1 MHSNPINI
9 YNQMRS
15 DIYIVMCLLFAMIQL
30 QLQAQNGT
38 EKKNY
43 TTQRL
48 VGAAPVIDGTIDDD
62 AWKQGTWE
70 GGFVQYEPYENADPS
85 FDTRFKILYD
95 DNNLYIAFKAYDP
108 APDSIVRRLS
118 RRDDAQ
124 GDFMAIQFDSYFD
137 QRTGFAFFVTAAG
150 VKADCIYLNDG
161 ESQDYTWDP
170 VWYVKTS
177 ITDFG
182 WVAEMQIPLNQLRF
196 GNQEE
201 HVWGLQAGRQIFR
214 KQELSFWQ
222 PMPRNASGWVR
233 FIGEMHGITGIHP
246 KKQVAVTPYMVAQME
261 RFEKQDGNPFR
272 TGRDQGLNAGLDAK
286 IGLTNDLTLDL
297 SVNPDFG
304 QVEADPSV
312 VNLTA
317 VETFYDEKRPFFI
330 EGRNIMNY
338 RLQPG
343 NGSEANENIFYSR
356 RIGRRPQFYPD
367 VNDNE
372 YIKSPSNTSIL
383 GAAKLTGKTRNG
395 LSIGIM
401 ESFTAREHAVVDSE
415 GVNRRYE
422 VEPST
427 NYFAARVAKDYDR
440 GNTVVGGMFTAVN
453 RELNNPDLLFL
464 HRAAYTGGL
473 DLEHNWKDKTYTF
486 RIKLLGSY
494 VCGDSTALIRTQRS
508 SARYFHRP
516 DAEHFSLDST
526 RTSLSGHGGAIEF
539 WKGGSAKLRYG
550 GFVMWKSP
558 GLELNDIGYLR
569 SSDEVF
575 QVFWAGYNVNEPNGI
590 YQRWSLNLNQW
601 TGWNF
606 SGANIF
612 KGGNIN
618 GYIQFKN
625 YWSFSSGVNGQGNSL
640 AKSALRGGPLLTV
653 PGMISNWSNINS
665 DSRRSLRIGLGWFV
679 AKHFD
684 SHGNA
689 QNFYANL
696 TYRPDPAISL
706 TLSPSYSANHNN
718 LQFVSNIETDAGMRY
733 INATL
738 DQKTLSLALRANFNI
753 TPDLTIQYWGRPFIS
768 TGKYTDFKYI
778 ANSRA
783 DVYADRFNL
792 LTAQQIKYSKEDE
805 IYRVDQNLDG
815 ITDYTFD
822 NPDYKALFFQSNL
835 VLRWEYLPG
844 STLFL
849 VWSQGRN
856 DYFIDGGFSFMDDT
870 RDLYRIH
877 PHNVFLIKISYRLG
891 IS

>member
-1 MHSNPINI
+1 
-9 YNQMRS
+9 MRS
-15 DIYIVMCLLFAMIQL
+15 GIYLVMCLLFAMIQL
-30 QLQAQNGT
+30 QIQAQNGT

-48 VGAAPVIDGTIDDD
+48 KGAAPVIDGTIDDP
-62 AWKQGTWE
+62 AWEQGAWE
-70 GGFVQYEPYENADPS
+70 GGLVQYEPYENATPA

-95 DNNLYIAFKAYDP
+95 DNYLYIAFRAFDP

-118 RRDDAQ
+118 RRDDTQ
-124 GDFMAIQFDSYFD
+124 GDYVAIQFDSYFD
-137 QRTGFAFFVTAAG
+137 QRTGFTFFVTAAG
-150 VKADCIYLNDG
+150 VKSDCIYLNDG
-161 ESQDYTWDP
+161 QSQDYTWDP

-177 ITDFG
+177 ITDSG

-196 GNQEE
+196 GSQEN
-201 HVWGLQAGRQIFR
+201 HVWGLQVGRHIFR

-222 PMPRNASGWVR
+222 PMLRNATGWVR
-233 FIGEMHGITGIHP
+233 FNGEMHGISGISP
-246 KKQVAVTPYMVAQME
+246 KKEVALTPYFVGQME
-261 RFEKQDGNPFR
+261 RFEKEEGNPFR
-272 TGRDQGLNAGLDAK
+272 TGHRESLNAGLDAK

-372 YIKSPSNTSIL
+372 YIKSPSNTAIL

-401 ESFTAREHAVVDSE
+401 ESFTASEHAVVDSE
-415 GVNRRYE
+415 GIHRKYE

-453 RELNNPDLLFL
+453 RDLNNPDLLFL

-486 RIKLLGSY
+486 RIKLLGSH
-494 VCGDSTALIRTQRS
+494 VRGDSTALIRTQRS

-558 GLELNDIGYLR
+558 GLELNDIGYIR
-569 SSDEVF
+569 SSDEIF

-590 YQRWSLNLNQW
+590 YQRWNLNINQW

-606 SGANIF
+606 SGTNIF

-640 AKSALRGGPLLTV
+640 AKSALRGGPLLKV

-665 DSRRSLRIGLGWFV
+665 DSRRALRISLGWFV
-679 AKHFD
+679 SKHFD

-738 DQKTLSLALRANFNI
+738 DQKTFSLALRANFNI

-778 ANSRA
+778 TNSRA
-783 DVYADRFNL
+783 DVYSDRFNVL
-792 LTAQQIKYSKEDE
+792 SAQQIEYSEEDE
-805 IYRVDQNLDG
+805 IYNVDQNLDG

-856 DYFIDGGFSFMDDT
+856 DYFIDSGFSFMDDT
-870 RDLYRIH
+870 RDLYQIH
-877 PHNVFLIKISYRLG
+877 PHNVFLIKVSYRLG
-891 IS
+891 LG

>member
-1 MHSNPINI
+1 
-9 YNQMRS
+9 MRS
-15 DIYIVMCLLFAMIQL
+15 GIYLLMCLLFGMLQL

-48 VGAAPVIDGTIDDD
+48 EGAAPVIDGILDDP
-62 AWKQGTWE
+62 AWEQGTWE
-70 GGFVQYEPYENADPS
+70 GGFTQYEPYENAAPS
-85 FDTRFKILYD
+85 FETDFKILYD
-95 DNNLYIAFKAYDP
+95 DNNLYVAIRAYDP
-108 APDSIVRRLS
+108 SPDSIVRRLS

-124 GDFMAIQFDSYFD
+124 GDFVAIQFDSYFD
-137 QRTGFAFFVTAAG
+137 QRTGFTFFVTAAG

-196 GNQEE
+196 GSQQEY
-201 HVWGLQAGRQIFR
+201 VWGLQAGRHIFR

-222 PMPRNASGWVR
+222 PMSRNASGWVR
-233 FIGEMHGITGIHP
+233 FIGEMHGIKGIHP

-261 RFEKQDGNPFR
+261 RFEKQNGNPFR
-272 TGRDQGLNAGLDAK
+272 TGRDHGLNAGLDAK

-317 VETFYDEKRPFFI
+317 FETFYAERRPFFI

-338 RLQPG
+338 KLQPG
-343 NGSEANENIFYSR
+343 NGDEANENMFYSR
-356 RIGRRPQFYPD
+356 RIGRRPQHFPS
-367 VNDNE
+367 VGQNE
-372 YIKSPSNTSIL
+372 YLKMPSNTAIL

-401 ESFTAREHAVVDSE
+401 ESFTAREHAVIDSE
-415 GVNRRYE
+415 GARHETE
-422 VEPST
+422 VEPFT
-427 NYFAARVAKDYDR
+427 NYFAARVAQDYDQ
-440 GNTVVGGMFTAVN
+440 GNTVIGGMFTAVN
-453 RELNNPDLLFL
+453 RDLSNPDLIFL
-464 HRAAYTGGL
+464 HRAAYSGGL
-473 DLEHNWKDKTYTF
+473 DFEHSWKDKTYTF
-486 RIKLLGSY
+486 RAKVLGSH
-494 VCGDSTALIRTQRS
+494 VRGDSTALIRTQRS
-508 SARYFHRP
+508 PARYFHRP
-516 DAEHFSLDST
+516 DAGHLSLDST
-526 RTSLSGHGGAIEF
+526 RTNLSGHGGAIEF
-539 WKGGSAKLRYG
+539 WKTGNSKIRFGA
-550 GFVMWKSP
+550 FMMWKSP

-569 SSDEVF
+569 STDEIF
-575 QVFWAGYNVNEPNGI
+575 QVFWIGYRENEPKGI
-590 YQRWSLNLNQW
+590 YQRWNLNLNQW
-601 TGWNF
+601 TGWDF
-606 SGANIF
+606 SGTNTF

-618 GYIQFKN
+618 GYMQFKN
-625 YWSFSSGVNGQGNSL
+625 YWSLSSGVNAQGSSL
-640 AKSALRGGPLLTV
+640 SKSALRGGPMLKT
-653 PGMISNWSNINS
+653 PGNINNWSNINS
-665 DSRRSLRIGLGWFV
+665 DSRRALQLHAGWYM
-679 AKHFD
+679 AKHFQ
-684 SHGNA
+684 SHA
-689 QNFYANL
+689 QTLNFWGGL
-696 TYRPDPAISL
+696 TYRPAPAVSL
-706 TLSPSYSANHNN
+706 TLSPQYNANRNN
-718 LQFVSNIETDAGMRY
+718 LQFVSNIKTEAGMRY
-733 INATL
+733 INASL
-738 DQKTLSLALRANFNI
+738 DQKTFSLALRANLNL

-778 ANSRA
+778 TDSRA
-783 DVYADRFNL
+783 DVYTERFHQF
-792 LTAQQIKYSKEDE
+792 TTQQIQYNSENQTYLVDE
-805 IYRVDQNLDG
+805 NLSG
-815 ITDYTFD
+815 LTDYSFR

-856 DYFIDGGFSFMDDT
+856 DYFIDGGFSFFDDT